1 MVLFFL
7 QVEFEL
13 LHQVGTKCKRRG
25 RCSTSWGFHLSQ
37 HAQYLVLGSLVFV
50 LFAIIRLREVPR
62 CAGLSCNFARQAQ
75 LEVKLRRRW
84 RRLPSNSTVP
94 VTVTVDLR
102 FPTPHSTLYTP
113 NSSTP
118 HSTLYTLHYT
128 LYITLHSTL
137 KTQDSTFYT
146 VHYTLHTLHFA
157 LHIPHFTF
165 HALRSTHYHLHST
178 LCTPLTLLH
187 TLHSTLHTD
196 STLYTPHSTTPTPH
210 FTLYTPHFALHT
222 LHHSTLHTQDSRLY
236 ILHRTLHTPH
246 STLCTSHPPLHIP
259 RFTLHPLPFTLHT
272 LHSPHPTPHPTLH
285 APHWLHTLHST
296 LHNSDSTLHTLHS
309 TLCTPHFHSLLH
321 TTCHTLHFTP
331 CTLHFTLHTLHSPHS
346 RLDSLQWYGNRARS
360 FKTVVMSC
368 LTKVFYVMFIRV
380 GGLNQV
386 DTFCIFLH
394 FEWFLLMGSYFM
406 VYSPCRASFALAAW
420 AFSMKNARI
429 TSFTSSAVMK
439 KGLSCWAK
447 NHQTKKIRKSENHC
461 VTWPQWNSSST

>member
-1 MVLFFL
+1 M
-7 QVEFEL
+7 Q
-13 LHQVGTKCKRRG
+13 
-25 RCSTSWGFHLSQ
+25 TSWQVQYIVRVSSFAACAVFGTWVTCVCAFCDNTAARGATLCWSFVQ
-37 HAQYLVLGSLVFV
+37 FCTAGAIGGEVATAMAQTAFQQYCTGHGHC
-50 LFAIIRLREVPR
+50 R
-62 CAGLSCNFARQAQ
+62 
-75 LEVKLRRRW
+75 LEV
-84 RRLPSNSTVP
+84 
-94 VTVTVDLR
+94 
-102 FPTPHSTLYTP
+102 
-113 NSSTP
+113 P
-118 HSTLYTLHYT
+118 HSTLYTLHSTLIYTALYT
-128 LYITLHSTL
+128 L
-137 KTQDSTFYT
+137 
-146 VHYTLHTLHFA
+146 
-157 LHIPHFTF
+157 
-165 HALRSTHYHLHST
+165 
-178 LCTPLTLLH
+178 
-187 TLHSTLHTD
+187 
-196 STLYTPHSTTPTPH
+196 
-210 FTLYTPHFALHT
+210 HFALHT

-439 KGLSCWAK
+439 KEEGALLLGQKSSNKK
-447 NHQTKKIRKSENHC
+447 NQKIRKPLRDMTTMKQQQHLTTTSRSCKVRSLESRDGN
-461 VTWPQWNSSST
+461 TMQELLK